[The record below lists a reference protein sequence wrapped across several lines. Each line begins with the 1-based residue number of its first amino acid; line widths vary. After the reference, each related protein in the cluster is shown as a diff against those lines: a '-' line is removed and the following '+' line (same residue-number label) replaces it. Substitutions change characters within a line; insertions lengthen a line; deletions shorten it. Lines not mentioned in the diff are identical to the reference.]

1 MNPAIAI
8 KVIAGGVCAISAL
21 ASPLGKTRAADLA
34 SADEVRAATYDNM
47 ATNRTFDFTATVALP
62 HINDL
67 LPVVEGSCFTSV
79 YLRGKALETA
89 DLLRSGDKV
98 RLRGSVS
105 HSNENGNNYAQAF
118 RSEVLEHGKA
128 PEPIPASLAEINS
141 SDFRNRVVSLN
152 GFIADVFRDE
162 IDPKFMFIVLSD
174 GTSCAFLPVL
184 GKPED
189 PLPSHLVGA
198 TVEVTGVVR
207 IPRANTLNRKVQNV
221 TVNISNLDSIK
232 ILESAPDDPFDVPA
246 LYKDGVNMW
255 GFLKSGLRRRR
266 VAGRVIA
273 VWRDKALVR
282 TEEGLVSRVQFADR
296 PFPACGASIEA
307 AGIPDTD
314 FFRLNLSRAI
324 WREAAVKYD
333 LPEPDAEP
341 TTAEVLLRD
350 TMGNAKISAAHY
362 GRLVTVSG
370 ILSAKPSTSLR
381 DRRAELIC
389 SDLRLV
395 LDVTSAPHALDD
407 IDEGSTVEATGICV
421 IEAEAWRPQTPYPHI
436 QDIFISVR
444 TADDI
449 RVLSRPP
456 WWTVGRLLTV
466 IGALLAA
473 LLGVIAWNRTLDH
486 LARRRGR
493 QLAREQVAHEKA
505 ALKAEERTRLAMEL
519 HDTLAQN
526 LTGVA
531 MEIETASKLRG
542 NAPPE
547 MLAHIDIAGKALKSC
562 RDEIRSCIWDLRSQA
577 LEETNM
583 ARAIAKTLQPYT
595 KSAKIDIDFDVPMS
609 RFSDNTAHAMLRI
622 VRELVTNATRHGRAT
637 SIEVRGDAKDGNIC
651 FSVADNGCGFDPVTV
666 PGVSQG
672 HFGLQGI
679 RERVKELKG
688 EVSIKSAPGEG
699 TTATITLKPQPST
712 T

>member
-1 MNPAIAI
+1 MAVA
-8 KVIAGGVCAISAL
+8 AL
-21 ASPLGKTRAADLA
+21 ASPLWDIRAADLV
-34 SADEVRAATYDNM
+34 SADEVHAATYDNI
-47 ATNRTFDFTATVALP
+47 ATNRTFDIKATVALP
-62 HINDL
+62 HIHGAI
-67 LPVVEGSCFTSV
+67 PVVDDSAAARI
-79 YLRGKALETA
+79 YLRGEALKHA
-89 DLLRSGDKV
+89 DQLQTGDRV
-98 RLRGSVS
+98 RLIGGVY
-105 HSNENGNNYAQAF
+105 HNYKNGNNYAQAF
-118 RSEVLEHGKA
+118 KSEILGHGEA
-128 PEPIPASLAEINS
+128 PRPTAATLAEINS
-141 SDFRNRVVSLN
+141 KEFRNRVVTLK
-152 GFIADVFRDE
+152 GFVADVFRDE
-162 IDPKFMFIVLSD
+162 IDPQFTLIVLSD
-174 GTSCAFLPVL
+174 KTECGYLAKF
-184 GKPED
+184 GKPDD
-189 PLPSHLVGA
+189 PIPSHLVGA
-198 TVEVTGVVR
+198 TVEVSGVVR
-207 IPRANTLNRKVQNV
+207 IPRTNALNRKVQNV
-221 TVNISNLDSIK
+221 IVDIEKLDSIN
-232 ILESAPDDPFDVPA
+232 ILEKAPDNPFDVPA
-246 LYKDGVNMW
+246 LYTDGMSMQSY
-255 GFLKSGLRRRR
+255 LKSGLRRRR
-266 VAGRVIA
+266 VAGRVLA

-282 TEEGLVSRVQFADR
+282 TEEGLVSRVQFADQ

-324 WREAAVKYD
+324 WREAAGKD
-333 LPEPDAEP
+333 DSPEPAAEP

-350 TMGNAKISAAHY
+350 TMGNIKISAAHY

-370 ILSAKPSTSLR
+370 ILSTKPSTSLR
-381 DRRAELIC
+381 DMRAELVC
-389 SDLRLV
+389 NDLRLV

-407 IDEGSTVEATGICV
+407 IEEGSTVAATGICV
-421 IEAEAWRPQTPYPHI
+421 IEAEAWRPQMPYPHI

-444 TADDI
+444 AADDI
-449 RVLSRPP
+449 RVISRPP
-456 WWTVGRLLTV
+456 WWTAGRLLAI

-473 LLGVIAWNRTLDH
+473 LLGVIAWNRALDH

-505 ALKAEERTRLAMEL
+505 ALKAEERTRLAVEL

-583 ARAIAKTLQPYT
+583 ARAIAKTLQPYA
-595 KSAKIDIDFDVPMS
+595 KSARIDIDFDVPMS

-622 VRELVTNATRHGRAT
+622 VRELVVNATRHGRAT

-651 FSVADNGCGFDPVTV
+651 FSVADNGCGFDPGAV

-699 TTATITLKPQPST
+699 TTTTITLKPQPAT

>member
-1 MNPAIAI
+1 MRI
-8 KVIAGGVCAISAL
+8 K
-21 ASPLGKTRAADLA
+21 D
-34 SADEVRAATYDNM
+34 M
-47 ATNRTFDFTATVALP
+47 
-62 HINDL
+62 
-67 LPVVEGSCFTSV
+67 
-79 YLRGKALETA
+79 RGEL
-89 DLLRSGDKV
+89 
-98 RLRGSVS
+98 
-105 HSNENGNNYAQAF
+105 
-118 RSEVLEHGKA
+118 
-128 PEPIPASLAEINS
+128 
-141 SDFRNRVVSLN
+141 
-152 GFIADVFRDE
+152 
-162 IDPKFMFIVLSD
+162 
-174 GTSCAFLPVL
+174 
-184 GKPED
+184 
-189 PLPSHLVGA
+189 
-198 TVEVTGVVR
+198 
-207 IPRANTLNRKVQNV
+207 
-221 TVNISNLDSIK
+221 
-232 ILESAPDDPFDVPA
+232 
-246 LYKDGVNMW
+246 
-255 GFLKSGLRRRR
+255 
-266 VAGRVIA
+266 
-273 VWRDKALVR
+273 
-282 TEEGLVSRVQFADR
+282 
-296 PFPACGASIEA
+296 ACGDI
-307 AGIPDTD
+307 
-314 FFRLNLSRAI
+314 RLAI
-324 WREAAVKYD
+324 D
-333 LPEPDAEP
+333 
-341 TTAEVLLRD
+341 
-350 TMGNAKISAAHY
+350 M
-362 GRLVTVSG
+362 
-370 ILSAKPSTSLR
+370 
-381 DRRAELIC
+381 
-389 SDLRLV
+389 
-395 LDVTSAPHALDD
+395 TSAPHALDD

-456 WWTVGRLLTV
+456 WWTVGRPLAI

-505 ALKAEERTRLAMEL
+505 ALKAEERTRLAVEL

-595 KSAKIDIDFDVPMS
+595 KSARIDIDFDVPMS

-666 PGVSQG
+666 PGVSRG